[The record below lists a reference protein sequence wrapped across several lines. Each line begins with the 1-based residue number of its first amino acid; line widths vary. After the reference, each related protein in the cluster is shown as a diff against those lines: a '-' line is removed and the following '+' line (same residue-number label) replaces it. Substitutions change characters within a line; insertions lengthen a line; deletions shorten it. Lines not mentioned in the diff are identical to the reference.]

1 MQSKYLKYLDNT
13 KKNCFINLIPFLI
26 LLFTL
31 VVPIFNKF
39 YNTIGKLISIILL
52 SYTLINNYNYTNKVI
67 NNTKNIHKKTHIRN
81 IAILN
86 YLYIILILMLI
97 LYLIYTF
104 IF

>member
-52 SYTLINNYNYTNKVI
+52 SYTLINNYNYTNFA
-67 NNTKNIHKKTHIRN
+67 RF
-81 IAILN
+81 
-86 YLYIILILMLI
+86 ILIRTGWRFNI
-97 LYLIYTF
+97 
-104 IF
+104 